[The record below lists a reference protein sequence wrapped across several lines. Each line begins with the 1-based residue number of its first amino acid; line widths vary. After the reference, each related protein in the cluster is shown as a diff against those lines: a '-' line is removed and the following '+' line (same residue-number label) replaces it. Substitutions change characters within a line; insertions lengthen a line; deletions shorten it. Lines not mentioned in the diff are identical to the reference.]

1 MFILQ
6 SLAELYLFCLYTG
19 LFFIVGNLVIGHLG
33 FDTSSHSGSIH
44 GIGHETQA
52 QNVEGEAGNIAN
64 GNANTFIG
72 VSDNANNSLFFKFI
86 KFVNPMVW
94 SIFLFWFG
102 ATGSILE
109 KIFTPAF
116 GIVILPL
123 ALLVAYLAVF
133 IYRQILHFMAVNMT
147 VTTSFNKRD
156 LIGFIG
162 KASINIS
169 DKSLGEIVYS
179 YNGQKLSSP
188 AKAKSANDAI
198 KKGDKVM
205 VVDYK
210 DNHYIVEKVNEIADF

>member
-1 MFILQ
+1 
-6 SLAELYLFCLYTG
+6 
-19 LFFIVGNLVIGHLG
+19 
-33 FDTSSHSGSIH
+33 
-44 GIGHETQA
+44 
-52 QNVEGEAGNIAN
+52 
-64 GNANTFIG
+64 
-72 VSDNANNSLFFKFI
+72 
-86 KFVNPMVW
+86 
-94 SIFLFWFG
+94 
-102 ATGSILE
+102 
-109 KIFTPAF
+109 
-116 GIVILPL
+116 
-123 ALLVAYLAVF
+123 
-133 IYRQILHFMAVNMT
+133 MAVNMT

-156 LIGFIG
+156 LIGFVG